1 MIHMIPYVENI
12 HLNQTQ
18 IVIFVDVDI
27 IPFSPYLQTYFL
39 KTSCYQS
46 G

>member
-27 IPFSPYLQTYFL
+27 IPFSPYLKTYFL